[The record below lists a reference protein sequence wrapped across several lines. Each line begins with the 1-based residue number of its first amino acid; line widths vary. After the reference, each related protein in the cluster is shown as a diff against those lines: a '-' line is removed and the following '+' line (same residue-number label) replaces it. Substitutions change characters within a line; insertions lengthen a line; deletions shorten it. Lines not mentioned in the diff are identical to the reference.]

1 VGIIMAGARAAIRYA
16 KAVLSLAT
24 DQKTADVVN
33 TDMALIANTIAE
45 SKDLSEALKSPIVP
59 STVKKSILLEVFKN
73 TNQST
78 LNLMDTLVANN
89 RIDILEQVAAKYN
102 QLFDE
107 SKGIELATVTTAIAL
122 TPDLE
127 KKVLAKAKELTGKKD
142 VEVKNS
148 IDESIIGGFILRIG
162 DVQYNASV
170 ANQLSKLKRELTL
183 N

>member
-1 VGIIMAGARAAIRYA
+1 MAGGRAAIRYA
-16 KAVLSLAT
+16 KAVLSLAI

-33 TDMALIANTIAE
+33 TDMKLIASTIAE
-45 SKDLSEALKSPIVP
+45 SKDLSEALQSPVIP
-59 STVKKSILLEVFKN
+59 STVKKSILLEVFNKSN
-73 TNQST
+73 KTT
-78 LNLMDTLVANN
+78 LSLIDTLVTNN

-122 TPDLE
+122 TPELE
-127 KKVLAKAKELTGKKD
+127 SKVLAKAKELTGKN
-142 VEVKNS
+142 VEVKNI
-148 IDESIIGGFILRIG
+148 IDESILGGFILRIG

-170 ANQLSKLKRELTL
+170 ANQLSKLKREFTL